1 MKSKQTSRLFRL
13 SRSLKRLGRSVGR
26 CNRKAIARQ
35 AVKDKV
41 ICSKVVKYLGDKIA
55 REMKNMCAKSTNSIL
70 RSKNFNEFKL
80 SCVITEMESHAP
92 ITLSLLRSCLTGRK
106 PSKAS
111 NQRRKGRTKS
121 RIIEPDRVVGICSAI
136 LLRGRSQQMNLL
148 QHIVS
153 TILYCGHASK
163 RVRCSNIACTVQLNL

>member
-1 MKSKQTSRLFRL
+1 M
-13 SRSLKRLGRSVGR
+13 GR

-35 AVKDKV
+35 AVKNKV

-55 REMKNMCAKSTNSIL
+55 REMCAKSTNSIL

-111 NQRRKGRTKS
+111 NQRRKGLTKS

-153 TILYCGHASK
+153 TILYCGHAS
-163 RVRCSNIACTVQLNL
+163 SE

>member
-1 MKSKQTSRLFRL
+1 M
-13 SRSLKRLGRSVGR
+13 GR

-41 ICSKVVKYLGDKIA
+41 ICSKVVKYLGNKIA
-55 REMKNMCAKSTNSIL
+55 REMKEMCAKSTNSIL

-92 ITLSLLRSCLTGRK
+92 ITLSLLHSAGRK

-111 NQRRKGRTKS
+111 NQRRMGRTKS
-121 RIIEPDRVVGICSAI
+121 LIIEPDRVVGGLYLVQFYSE
-136 LLRGRSQQMNLL
+136 GG
-148 QHIVS
+148 VS
-153 TILYCGHASK
+153 
-163 RVRCSNIACTVQLNL
+163 R